1 MRHHD
6 TKDSDVACDKKE
18 KAVSALARG
27 NGGSRREERE
37 REREKR
43 KERKLREKDGVED
56 AGGATAIARTHER
69 KATR

>member
-1 MRHHD
+1 METVEAD
-6 TKDSDVACDKKE
+6 GK
-18 KAVSALARG
+18 
-27 NGGSRREERE
+27 RE
-37 REREKR
+37 RERKKR

>member
-1 MRHHD
+1 MRHRD

-37 REREKR
+37 KEKKR